1 MISIYSIKNV
11 FVAVVLFAEEA
22 KTYPGFIHALGSKV
36 QGLFKG
42 QLLFFFK
49 DLTKGEKGKPTFT
62 VTKHYT
68 HVNHWTKLGLD
79 RVRQGVVL
87 IRQEG
92 MFFSVTDFVRKKQA
106 EREAQVVSR
115 QFT

>member
-1 MISIYSIKNV
+1 MLWEVK
-11 FVAVVLFAEEA
+11 
-22 KTYPGFIHALGSKV
+22 
-36 QGLFKG
+36 FKDFSRVSFF
-42 QLLFFFK
+42 FFFK